1 MRIGFDAE
9 MIEAEAKRAAETVM
23 SGGTILYP
31 TDTIW
36 GIGCDATNPEA
47 VQRIFGIKR
56 RSDSKSM
63 LVLMP
68 GTEMLD
74 SYLQAVPGKALEI
87 IRTATKPTTIIYPGA
102 KNLAIGL
109 VAEDG
114 SVGIRITSDPFCLK
128 LMELTGF
135 PIVSTSANTSGQ
147 PSPDT
152 FSAIES
158 ILREQV
164 DYVVNWRQDEKR
176 PAVPSSIIR
185 VDRQGESTLLR
196 P

>member
-1 MRIGFDAE
+1 
-9 MIEAEAKRAAETVM
+9 MIESEARRAAEIIL

-47 VQRIFGIKR
+47 VKRIYEIKQ

-68 GTEMLD
+68 GAEMLE
-74 SYLQAVPGKALEI
+74 SYLKEVPEKAVEI
-87 IRTATKPTTIIYPGA
+87 IKVATKPTTIIYPGA
-102 KNLAIGL
+102 KNLASGL

-114 SVGIRITSDPFCLK
+114 SVGIRITSDPFCMQV
-128 LMELTGF
+128 MELTGL
-135 PIVSTSANTSGQ
+135 PIVSTSANTSGH
-147 PSPDT
+147 PSPGT
-152 FSAIES
+152 FAAIES
-158 ILREQV
+158 ILLEEV

-176 PAVPSSIIR
+176 PAVPSSIVKI
-185 VDRQGESTLLR
+185 DRQGETFLLR